1 MSSILLIHKISYN
14 EEQAANKQIV
24 VRDGIFLT
32 YEYLARDKSPVP

>member
-1 MSSILLIHKISYN
+1 MLSILLIHKISHN

-32 YEYLARDKSPVP
+32 YLARDKSPVP